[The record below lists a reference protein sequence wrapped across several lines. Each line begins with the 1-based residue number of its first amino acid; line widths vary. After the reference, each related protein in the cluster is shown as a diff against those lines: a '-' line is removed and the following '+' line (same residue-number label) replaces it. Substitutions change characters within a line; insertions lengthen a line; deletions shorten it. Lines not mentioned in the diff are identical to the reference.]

1 MAFSYQDRLDLDRE
15 TAELVAGL
23 AAMSS
28 GIFGSILH
36 RLGVEK
42 DVLERMRSAQGEY
55 AALVNAPEQVAEH
68 LAPLGWIAFGEMPV
82 DEYRAAAALAAAGEA
97 DAAEELLVAAWEE
110 DDRLRFFLTRLVKTA
125 YPEELS
131 AICHR
136 RWHLLNEVCDN
147 HADGRFASAIALAL
161 TQIDGVVFDMTGREA
176 KSFFATGCKARHLQD
191 ETTFAGH
198 PNGLQVLARLF
209 TKDRNRTVVDGELR
223 RHGILH
229 GRELGFDDRR
239 NSVKTLVAL
248 AAVLEWAAPF
258 GRAEADRLAR
268 EREERWAG
276 SRERDEFGRLRDRRG
291 FSQAKQALM
300 TLATYQHG
308 YFTRH
313 GCYAASVEDL
323 DQGGRLPRDIVIQ
336 VAEGSGSYRA
346 WTSTPPGL
354 VFGIAGAEGEFVGW
368 QYVGDA
374 EPPRDIHTSDEW
386 RHDATDPS
394 HPDW

>member
-1 MAFSYQDRLDLDRE
+1 
-15 TAELVAGL
+15 
-23 AAMSS
+23 MSG
-28 GIFGSILH
+28 GIFSSILQ

-42 DVLERMRSAQGEY
+42 EVLERMRSAHGEY
-55 AALVNAPEQVAEH
+55 AALVDAPEQVAEH

-82 DEYRAAAALAAAGEA
+82 DEYRAAAQLAAAGES
-97 DAAEELLVAAWEE
+97 DAAEDLLVAAWEE
-110 DDRLRFFLTRLVKTA
+110 DDRLRFCLTRLVKTA
-125 YPEELS
+125 YPEELF
-131 AICHR
+131 AIRHR
-136 RWHLLNEVCDN
+136 RWHLLNEIYDN

-161 TQIDGVVFDMTGREA
+161 TQIDGVVFDMTGRDA
-176 KSFFATGCKARHLQD
+176 KSFFATGRKARHLQD

-198 PNGLQVLARLF
+198 PDGLQVLARLF
-209 TKDRNRTVVDGELR
+209 TKDRQRTVVDGELR

-229 GRELGFDDRR
+229 GRELGFDNQR

-248 AAVLEWAAPF
+248 AAVLEWAAPL

-291 FSQAKQALM
+291 FSHAKQALM

-313 GCYAASVEDL
+313 GRYATSVEDL
-323 DQGGRLPRDIVIQ
+323 DPSGRLPRDIVIE
-336 VAEGSGSYRA
+336 VAEESDSYRA

-354 VFGIAGAEGEFVGW
+354 VFGIAGTQGEFVGW
-368 QYVGDA
+368 QYVGEA
-374 EPPRDIHTSDEW
+374 EPPLDVHGSDEW
-386 RHDATDPS
+386 RHDATEPS
-394 HPDW
+394 HTDW